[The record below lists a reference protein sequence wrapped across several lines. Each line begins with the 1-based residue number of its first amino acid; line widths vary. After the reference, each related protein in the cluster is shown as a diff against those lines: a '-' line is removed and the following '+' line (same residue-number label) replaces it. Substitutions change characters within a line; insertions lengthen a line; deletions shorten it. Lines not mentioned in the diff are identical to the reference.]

1 MHCSIEVDGSYLSSN
16 QEPEVIEMDGFVIEL
31 EVDADEQLMVSREEP
46 YKPPDYRCVPK
57 KTFAFVFIFSFFSG
71 GARCII
77 CMSVF
82 SEITEAVSHIHKTHD
97 IQVRGCFES
106 LPVFVCLYFT
116 KKSHLCFFFHQ
127 KSSLICKGRSSSPYV
142 GRREAS
148 EGRIPRTLP
157 RRHQDLS
164 HGEGIKAEKAEV
176 AQDV

>member
-1 MHCSIEVDGSYLSSN
+1 M
-16 QEPEVIEMDGFVIEL
+16 IEMDGFVIEL

-46 YKPPDYRCVPK
+46 YKPPDYRYACQRK
-57 KTFAFVFIFSFFSG
+57 HLHLFYMFSFFSG

-116 KKSHLCFFFHQ
+116 KKSHLCFFFT
-127 KSSLICKGRSSSPYV
+127 KNPV
-142 GRREAS
+142 
-148 EGRIPRTLP
+148 
-157 RRHQDLS
+157 
-164 HGEGIKAEKAEV
+164 
-176 AQDV
+176 

>member
-1 MHCSIEVDGSYLSSN
+1 
-16 QEPEVIEMDGFVIEL
+16 VIEMDGFVIEL

-46 YKPPDYRCVPK
+46 YKPPDY
-57 KTFAFVFIFSFFSG
+57 SG

-82 SEITEAVSHIHKTHD
+82 SEITEAVSHIQNARHT
-97 IQVRGCFES
+97 
-106 LPVFVCLYFT
+106 
-116 KKSHLCFFFHQ
+116 
-127 KSSLICKGRSSSPYV
+127 GRSSSSYA

-148 EGRIPRTLP
+148 EGRISCTLP

-164 HGEGIKAEKAEV
+164 HGEGSKAEKAEV

>member
-46 YKPPDYRCVPK
+46 YKPPDYRCPCQRK
-57 KTFAFVFIFSFFSG
+57 HLLLFYIFSFFSG

-106 LPVFVCLYFT
+106 LPVFVSL
-116 KKSHLCFFFHQ
+116 FFV
-127 KSSLICKGRSSSPYV
+127 KNP
-142 GRREAS
+142 A
-148 EGRIPRTLP
+148 
-157 RRHQDLS
+157 
-164 HGEGIKAEKAEV
+164 
-176 AQDV
+176 